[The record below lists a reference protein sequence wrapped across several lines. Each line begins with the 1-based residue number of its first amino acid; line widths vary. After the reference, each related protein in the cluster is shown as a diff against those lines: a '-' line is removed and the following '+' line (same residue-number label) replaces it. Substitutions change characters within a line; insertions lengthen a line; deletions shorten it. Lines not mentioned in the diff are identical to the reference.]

1 VLGRS
6 FLVNTSRQAP
16 LDSEGHFRGDTRCH
30 VRLLLPAARRADG
43 AYVSGVLDPD
53 VGSRSG
59 HTEGTVDSAGPRTR
73 LEMVTFRFCPDP
85 ICDTVYVSDTGQ
97 VFRVND
103 VRVPVWQKL
112 PPGDRTLCYC
122 FGENERDLQREI
134 TERGTTDVLA
144 RVRAHIAER
153 RCACDVRN
161 PRGAC
166 CLGDLTVAVAA
177 LQTQGEGER

>member
-1 VLGRS
+1 MSDCCCPPPVAQTARTCPACSTRTLAVD
-6 FLVNTSRQAP
+6 LATLKALLIPQA
-16 LDSEGHFRGDTRCH
+16 L
-30 VRLLLPAARRADG
+30 A
-43 AYVSGVLDPD
+43 
-53 VGSRSG
+53 
-59 HTEGTVDSAGPRTR
+59 R